1 MGYSLMGYSL
11 MGYSRVLTVLA
22 LASVQHL
29 RRRAGAPACEAQ
41 HLRARRR
48 RLVSSPTEYLPP
60 LGYSRYSHPAMGDSE
75 HSHGRAAERS
85 GGPATGP
92 HLRRDLRGSPMHSRP
107 LRRRRGRR
115 AVAAP
120 MSTAKTR
127 IDRSWPPTASRAARS
142 SLRSGG
148 CRWCSLADAGR
159 QRPVVLRPPA
169 PLSDRS
175 ALRLRWDGAGSSE
188 LATEAG
194 RPHRRRAFVA
204 ARPSARSGS
213 PTRSGRSFGEPS
225 TTRLPASSRPL
236 ISWRLRRT
244 RVLLG
249 RLKRTAAPPRSQ

>member
-1 MGYSLMGYSL
+1 MG
-11 MGYSRVLTVLA
+11 
-22 LASVQHL
+22 
-29 RRRAGAPACEAQ
+29 
-41 HLRARRR
+41 ARRR
-48 RLVSSPTEYLPP
+48 GAAAR
-60 LGYSRYSHPAMGDSE
+60 
-75 HSHGRAAERS
+75 RAAHICA
-85 GGPATGP
+85 ATCK
-92 HLRRDLRGSPMHSRP
+92 GSPMHSRP

-120 MSTAKTR
+120 TSTAKTR

-159 QRPVVLRPPA
+159 QRPVALRPPA
-169 PLSDRS
+169 PLPDRS

-213 PTRSGRSFGEPS
+213 PTRSGRRLGGPS
-225 TTRLPASSRPL
+225 TTRLPASRRPL
-236 ISWRLRRT
+236 VSWRLRRT
-244 RVLLG
+244 RTPEPPG
-249 RLKRTAAPPRSQ
+249 RRLRSNGSSQLPVAVSSVGLCAIISSLPWTISKLACQLRGNRARVRGSWPTASA